1 MPSVSTSMAALRSI
15 STTHLELE
23 VLAVIQGYGS
33 RGCISDEVRTHFPTL
48 AYSSVTARYASLER
62 KKLIYRS
69 GQRPG
74 DSGRKQ
80 AVMFATAAVPPV
92 TAPAPALAVA

>member
-15 STTHLELE
+15 SPTHLELE
-23 VLAVIQGYGS
+23 VLAVIESYGT
-33 RGCISDEVRTHFPTL
+33 RGCISDEVRTHFPSL
-48 AYSSVTARYASLER
+48 AYSSVTARYAALER
-62 KKLIYRS
+62 KKLIYRA

-80 AVMFATAAVPPV
+80 SVMFATSKVP
-92 TAPAPALAVA
+92 LLS